1 MRPRAKTFE
10 GFEFMISAA
19 AIEYFAKDK
28 LIFILFKDFI
38 V

>member
-1 MRPRAKTFE
+1 
-10 GFEFMISAA
+10 MISAA
-19 AIEYFAKDK
+19 AIEYFATDK